1 VLLSFNFQAP
11 GRKPTRNEKP
21 TPKEDNKV
29 QTPPK
34 KSNANATS
42 NDPDKSYK
50 QRSPSQISKKA
61 TDATNTLTPGNLT
74 KFLPSRRWTDGSI
87 SWASLPSPLAKL
99 GKVISKAVA

>member
-1 VLLSFNFQAP
+1 MLFYFNLQVP
-11 GRKPTRNEKP
+11 RRKPTTNEKP

-61 TDATNTLTPGNLT
+61 TDAANTLTPGNLT
-74 KFLPSRRWTDGSI
+74 KFIPSRRWTDGSV
-87 SWASLPSPLAKL
+87 SWSSLPSSLAKL
-99 GKVISKAVA
+99 GKVI